1 MDGWRGEEN
10 ETKEKEKKKKKMVK
24 VWKMKEYNNNQ
35 RCVLSAEQVAAKK
48 GGEGGLHYASS
59 LKKSGS

>member
-1 MDGWRGEEN
+1 
-10 ETKEKEKKKKKMVK
+10 MVK

-48 GGEGGLHYASS
+48 GGGGGKGDYTTRQAW
-59 LKKSGS
+59 KKAGAKDYGLSN